1 MRTRYNNNNTQ
12 LLHKYPKL
20 KEIYFSHGVG
30 KDKQFQKYK
39 AADYAR
45 RRKERENALQTIDE
59 PVIHR
64 FIGGFE
70 IPGEPTSKVK
80 RARKRYINK
89 HFPELE
95 DNWSS
100 NRAKQHGPKGQKKS
114 IQRIRR
120 GLNKSRNR
128 TQKTYSYVGL
138 PNNIN
143 SIYYRGKVPQMVKN
157 SHTHYNSELYGPGV
171 TPPKHTRFIE
181 APPRRKGRFTIT
193 STQY

>member
-1 MRTRYNNNNTQ
+1 MSNSVTKKLAYNLSNYDPYSGRNKTRRNRKFSLNTTNLRKNLLKKKATKLRTRYNNNNTQ

-80 RARKRYINK
+80 RARKRYINIY
-89 HFPELE
+89 
-95 DNWSS
+95 
-100 NRAKQHGPKGQKKS
+100 KS
-114 IQRIRR
+114 
-120 GLNKSRNR
+120 
-128 TQKTYSYVGL
+128 
-138 PNNIN
+138 
-143 SIYYRGKVPQMVKN
+143 
-157 SHTHYNSELYGPGV
+157 
-171 TPPKHTRFIE
+171 
-181 APPRRKGRFTIT
+181 
-193 STQY
+193 